1 MVTREEAIVVNAGDR
16 IRGFILEEVMLG
28 DTTREL
34 KNDTP
39 LLDGILDSL
48 ALSQLVGFIEEEF
61 DTVVDDADITSD
73 NFRTIA
79 DIERLLSSHN

>member
-1 MVTREEAIVVNAGDR
+1 MREEAIVVNAGDR

>member
-1 MVTREEAIVVNAGDR
+1 VVNVGDR

-34 KNDTP
+34 KSDTP

-79 DIERLLSSHN
+79 DIERLLSSRN